1 MSTCPPAA
9 FRRRFP
15 LCHEENPQDDTL
27 LSVEKSFDERKK
39 SGRSKGGILIRWGW
53 EISRDD
59 DDDEGSMTKV
69 FNVRATDDL
78 LFESC

>member
-1 MSTCPPAA
+1 M
-9 FRRRFP
+9 
-15 LCHEENPQDDTL
+15 
-27 LSVEKSFDERKK
+27 
-39 SGRSKGGILIRWGW
+39 IRWGW